1 MKRQESAESEEA
13 SADYIKS
20 QDVSEAMMHKHN

>member
-1 MKRQESAESEEA
+1 MKRQESAEREEA

-20 QDVSEAMMHKHN
+20 HGISVAMTHKRN